1 MADPALLR
9 MLAVVA
15 LVALTVAVG
24 LLVRRREGTVRTQS
38 QGRWEP
44 HELAAVGIG
53 EPRTDAA
60 VRAVL
65 LGSPTCAPCASVRRV
80 LGEVGSERDG
90 FTWVSVD
97 AGEHLELTRTH
108 HVMRVPTL
116 FVLDADGRILAR
128 TSGVPAARDLVE
140 VIDRA
145 GG

>member
-9 MLAVVA
+9 ILAVVA

-53 EPRTDAA
+53 DPQTDAA